1 MADSMPP
8 GDGPRDGARADEPA
22 PPGRGGG
29 ETDDATPQSA
39 TSDPLLEVEGLRK
52 SFGGI
57 TALDGVDVTVGPGI
71 TGLIG
76 PNGAGKTTLFNC
88 LTGFHAPDAGTIR
101 FRGADVTDDRPP
113 AVAEQGLVRT
123 FQIPRE
129 LGEMT
134 VFDNLLLAPPNQ
146 RGERLTGAWLRGER
160 FVADERA
167 ARERARE
174 MAAFFELDHLLD
186 DPASSLSGGQ
196 RKLLELARVLL
207 TDPEVVLLDEPL
219 AGVNPT
225 LARKILARI
234 HDLVDEGYV
243 FLLVEHDIDVIMNNC
258 ERVVVMH
265 RGQVLTTG
273 TPAEVQRDDRVIEA
287 YLGEVDV

>member
-1 MADSMPP
+1 MVEEAS
-8 GDGPRDGARADEPA
+8 DEPA
-22 PPGRGGG
+22 SGV
-29 ETDDATPQSA
+29 DAVD
-39 TSDPLLEVEGLRK
+39 DPLLEVAGVRK

-57 TALDGVDVTVGPGI
+57 TALDGVDVAVGDGI

-88 LTGFHAPDAGTIR
+88 LTGFHTPDAGTIR
-101 FRGADVTDDRPP
+101 FRGTDVTDDRPP

-134 VFDNLLLAPPNQ
+134 VRENLLLAPPNQ
-146 RGERLTGAWLRGER
+146 RGERLTGAWFRGDQ

-167 ARERARE
+167 GRERARE

-186 DPASSLSGGQ
+186 EPASSLSGGQ

-207 TDPEVVLLDEPL
+207 TDPDMVLLDEPL

-225 LARKILARI
+225 LAEKILARI
-234 HDLVDEGYV
+234 HDLVDEGYA
-243 FLLVEHDIDVIMNNC
+243 FLLVEHDIDVIMEHC

-265 RGQVLTTG
+265 RGQVLTAG
-273 TPAEVQRDDRVIEA
+273 TPVEVQRDDRVVEA